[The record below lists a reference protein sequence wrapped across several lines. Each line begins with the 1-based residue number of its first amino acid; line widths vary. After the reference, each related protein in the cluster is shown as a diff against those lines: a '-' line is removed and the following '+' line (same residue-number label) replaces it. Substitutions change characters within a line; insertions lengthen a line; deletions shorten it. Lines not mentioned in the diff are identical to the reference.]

1 VKSHLQDL
9 RDEGQDL
16 LRLDPLELELRYTD
30 WVAKVNVV
38 LAESPLVVDASIEII
53 ETQTGSSLHQ
63 RTEQIVS
70 GLEIMLARTD

>member
-30 WVAKVNVV
+30 WVAKVKVV
-38 LAESPLVVDASIEII
+38 LAENRLVADAGIEII
-53 ETQTGSSLHQ
+53 EMQTGSSLHQ
-63 RTEQIVS
+63 RAEQIVS
-70 GLEIMLARTD
+70 GLETMLARTG